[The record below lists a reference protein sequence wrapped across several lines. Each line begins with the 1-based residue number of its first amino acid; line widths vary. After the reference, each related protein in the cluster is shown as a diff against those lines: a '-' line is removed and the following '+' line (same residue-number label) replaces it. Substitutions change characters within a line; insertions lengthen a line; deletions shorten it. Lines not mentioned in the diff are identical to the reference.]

1 MSFAA
6 YDPSTD
12 LGKVRLLLTDTR
24 ADMAQFQDEEI
35 QAFLDMTNQ
44 NLFLAAAM
52 GLDTLAANEAL
63 VQKRIET
70 LSLKTDGPAVAKALR
85 ELANSYRERVDKD
98 SGFETVEINSG
109 GWSAQQIYENSILR
123 QGGF

>member
-1 MSFAA
+1 MSFAT

-12 LGKVRLLLTDTR
+12 LGKVRLLVTDTNSTV
-24 ADMAQFQDEEI
+24 AQFQDEEI
-35 QAFLDMTNQ
+35 QAFLDLN
-44 NLFLAAAM
+44 NGNIYLAAAM

-70 LSLKTDGPAVAKALR
+70 LNIKTDGPAVAKALR

-98 SGFETVEINSG
+98 SGFETVEVNSG